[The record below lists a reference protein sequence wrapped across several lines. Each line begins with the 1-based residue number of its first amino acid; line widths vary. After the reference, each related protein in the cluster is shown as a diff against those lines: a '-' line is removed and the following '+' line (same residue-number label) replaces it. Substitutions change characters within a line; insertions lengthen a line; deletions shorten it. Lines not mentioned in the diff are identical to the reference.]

1 MPNHPYLGYQLN
13 DIFFYRP
20 YPYGSK
26 GAVSPTAPMR
36 PRQGWKFSGRGATY
50 LMRPAPFPWCWAW

>member
-26 GAVSPTAPMR
+26 GAVSTNSPYAAQAGLEIL
-36 PRQGWKFSGRGATY
+36 RQGATY

>member
-26 GAVSPTAPMR
+26 GAVSTNSPYAAQAGLEIL
-36 PRQGWKFSGRGATY
+36 RQGGQRI
-50 LMRPAPFPWCWAW
+50 